1 MWSVCMNS
9 KESYVYKGII
19 CQRVFGFQ
27 RLEFLLVKERERSI
41 IGLVVVGVGKCE
53 QTKVT

>member
-1 MWSVCMNS
+1 MNS